1 MNEKRPGYRY
11 VCVQTHNFIY
21 DHIISHLSQVPSFPV
36 CEENLVES
44 YLFLD
49 DQPAVVTVVVKQD
62 LAIGSSV
69 VEEPATRFV

>member
-36 CEENLVES
+36 CVENLVES

-49 DQPAVVTVVVKQD
+49 DQPAVVTGVVKQY

-69 VEEPATRFV
+69 MEEPATRFV